1 MLHLRCVENTY
12 VLPKGI
18 VWFLCQDGRLFRL
31 DMQKFRDGGEGIAE
45 HPMKGKRIY
54 RIHQDA
60 DGNEWLLTNQG
71 IEIVGNRSINAPD
84 LIFRHIKERNGYT
97 YLVSEGGELFVFRQQ
112 KGDFERL
119 ATPGSSEPVT
129 SLKNLGRDTLLLQT
143 PHSLTFYAC
152 KSGTAS
158 TFHTADVGRAES
170 TINQVHTDKKG
181 ICWILLNP
189 HEMLRLNPQTGDSR
203 LYALPPSTFRNRAR
217 QSRSLVFNDP
227 HGMLWV
233 IPEHEAL
240 CYYDA
245 GTDCF
250 RTYLRNPED
259 PSSSYVPFIR
269 YSLLDRQGN
278 LWYAPYTGL
287 EKVSFL
293 PHFFTLHTLEKEM
306 DIRSFLNDRQG
317 NLWVGSQNG
326 TLRIYQH
333 GDKRPLYVTP
343 QGKLT
348 TQPSA
353 FPGGAYALLQARNGD
368 IWLGTKE
375 AGLYRLRPSGARH
388 FTVSHYTPEP
398 GNPYSLSANSVY
410 ALCEDSR
417 GRIWVGTFG
426 GGLNLVQ
433 EHADGQVQFIHRGNV
448 LKGFPLKDARI
459 RCLKE
464 SPDSILLVGTTD
476 GLIAC
481 RTSFR
486 HPEDI
491 IFRHHR
497 HIGGDRTSLNS
508 NGVWMDNTRSL
519 RLVVEPKFTETAW
532 AWALY
537 VLLFLLLVGTV
548 GYVLFYIY
556 RLRHRIDME
565 QQLADIKLRF
575 FTDISHELRTPLTLI
590 AGPVEEVLQSR
601 ELSDKDREHLSLVR
615 TNTRRMLRMMNQ
627 ILDFRKLQNRKMK
640 LIVEEA
646 DLIALLRQVMLHFRA
661 MAEAKHIAFTLS
673 SPVDSLTM
681 WLDTD
686 KVEKVFFNLLSN
698 AFKYTPDG
706 KSVSIEVSLSD
717 RTVSIAVAD
726 RGIGIDEQHRK
737 MLFHRFENFTHSDMM
752 HPSSGIGLSMARE
765 MVGLHHGQ
773 IDVESQVGEGSRFTV
788 TLPLSRSAYEH
799 DEHTEFILN
808 DGTASA
814 SPQDSDRGNREAED
828 NGDDERLTLLVVE
841 DNDELRL
848 FLRNILSADY
858 RVIEATDGK
867 QGLELACEHIPDL
880 LITDVMMPVMD
891 GLEMVS
897 RIKAD
902 RTVCH
907 IPIIILSAK
916 SSLDDR
922 IVGLERGID
931 DYITKPFS
939 ATYLKTRIRTLIRRR
954 QELQEFYRAR
964 FQPHPEE
971 TAAPA
976 DAESA
981 PTAYEPKRPQLESL
995 DDRFMEQVMEC
1006 IEQNM
1011 DNQDFE
1017 IETLAEHLFMSRT
1030 VFYRK
1035 LKSITGMTPVAFVGE
1050 MRIKRALQLMEND
1063 GLTISQVA
1071 YMTGFNSPKYFSKVF
1086 KKAVGCTPSE
1096 YKEQKKGDD
1105 E

>member
-31 DMQKFRDGGEGIAE
+31 DMQKFRDEGITE

-60 DGNEWLLTNQG
+60 DGNEWLLTDQG

-84 LIFRHIKERNGYT
+84 LIFRHIKERNGHT

-152 KSGTAS
+152 KSGTVS

-245 GTDCF
+245 GADCF

-278 LWYAPYTGL
+278 LW
-287 EKVSFL
+287 
-293 PHFFTLHTLEKEM
+293 
-306 DIRSFLNDRQG
+306 
-317 NLWVGSQNG
+317 VGSQNG
-326 TLRIYQH
+326 ILRIYQH

-497 HIGGDRTSLNS
+497 HIGGDHTSRRASAHSSADGRSCRSSTGHASSPTPRRQLPRQMQSPLRPHTNPSAHSWSHSTTASWSRSWSASSRTWTTRTSKS
-508 NGVWMDNTRSL
+508 RPWRNT
-519 RLVVEPKFTETAW
+519 
-532 AWALY
+532 
-537 VLLFLLLVGTV
+537 
-548 GYVLFYIY
+548 
-556 RLRHRIDME
+556 
-565 QQLADIKLRF
+565 
-575 FTDISHELRTPLTLI
+575 
-590 AGPVEEVLQSR
+590 
-601 ELSDKDREHLSLVR
+601 
-615 TNTRRMLRMMNQ
+615 
-627 ILDFRKLQNRKMK
+627 
-640 LIVEEA
+640 
-646 DLIALLRQVMLHFRA
+646 
-661 MAEAKHIAFTLS
+661 S
-673 SPVDSLTM
+673 S
-681 WLDTD
+681 
-686 KVEKVFFNLLSN
+686 
-698 AFKYTPDG
+698 
-706 KSVSIEVSLSD
+706 
-717 RTVSIAVAD
+717 
-726 RGIGIDEQHRK
+726 
-737 MLFHRFENFTHSDMM
+737 
-752 HPSSGIGLSMARE
+752 
-765 MVGLHHGQ
+765 
-773 IDVESQVGEGSRFTV
+773 
-788 TLPLSRSAYEH
+788 
-799 DEHTEFILN
+799 
-808 DGTASA
+808 
-814 SPQDSDRGNREAED
+814 
-828 NGDDERLTLLVVE
+828 
-841 DNDELRL
+841 
-848 FLRNILSADY
+848 
-858 RVIEATDGK
+858 
-867 QGLELACEHIPDL
+867 
-880 LITDVMMPVMD
+880 
-891 GLEMVS
+891 
-897 RIKAD
+897 
-902 RTVCH
+902 
-907 IPIIILSAK
+907 
-916 SSLDDR
+916 
-922 IVGLERGID
+922 
-931 DYITKPFS
+931 
-939 ATYLKTRIRTLIRRR
+939 
-954 QELQEFYRAR
+954 
-964 FQPHPEE
+964 
-971 TAAPA
+971 
-976 DAESA
+976 
-981 PTAYEPKRPQLESL
+981 
-995 DDRFMEQVMEC
+995 
-1006 IEQNM
+1006 
-1011 DNQDFE
+1011 
-1017 IETLAEHLFMSRT
+1017 
-1030 VFYRK
+1030 
-1035 LKSITGMTPVAFVGE
+1035 
-1050 MRIKRALQLMEND
+1050 
-1063 GLTISQVA
+1063 
-1071 YMTGFNSPKYFSKVF
+1071 
-1086 KKAVGCTPSE
+1086 
-1096 YKEQKKGDD
+1096 
-1105 E
+1105 

>member
-60 DGNEWLLTNQG
+60 DGNEWLLTDQG
-71 IEIVGNRSINAPD
+71 IEIVGNRSINAPG
-84 LIFRHIKERNGYT
+84 LIFRHIKERNGHT

-158 TFHTADVGRAES
+158 TLHTADVGRAES

-497 HIGGDRTSLNS
+497 HIGG
-508 NGVWMDNTRSL
+508 
-519 RLVVEPKFTETAW
+519 
-532 AWALY
+532 
-537 VLLFLLLVGTV
+537 
-548 GYVLFYIY
+548 
-556 RLRHRIDME
+556 
-565 QQLADIKLRF
+565 
-575 FTDISHELRTPLTLI
+575 
-590 AGPVEEVLQSR
+590 
-601 ELSDKDREHLSLVR
+601 
-615 TNTRRMLRMMNQ
+615 
-627 ILDFRKLQNRKMK
+627 
-640 LIVEEA
+640 
-646 DLIALLRQVMLHFRA
+646 
-661 MAEAKHIAFTLS
+661 
-673 SPVDSLTM
+673 
-681 WLDTD
+681 
-686 KVEKVFFNLLSN
+686 
-698 AFKYTPDG
+698 
-706 KSVSIEVSLSD
+706 
-717 RTVSIAVAD
+717 
-726 RGIGIDEQHRK
+726 
-737 MLFHRFENFTHSDMM
+737 
-752 HPSSGIGLSMARE
+752 
-765 MVGLHHGQ
+765 
-773 IDVESQVGEGSRFTV
+773 
-788 TLPLSRSAYEH
+788 
-799 DEHTEFILN
+799 
-808 DGTASA
+808 
-814 SPQDSDRGNREAED
+814 
-828 NGDDERLTLLVVE
+828 
-841 DNDELRL
+841 
-848 FLRNILSADY
+848 
-858 RVIEATDGK
+858 
-867 QGLELACEHIPDL
+867 
-880 LITDVMMPVMD
+880 
-891 GLEMVS
+891 
-897 RIKAD
+897 
-902 RTVCH
+902 
-907 IPIIILSAK
+907 
-916 SSLDDR
+916 
-922 IVGLERGID
+922 
-931 DYITKPFS
+931 

-1096 YKEQKKGDD
+1096 YKEQKKGND

>member
-31 DMQKFRDGGEGIAE
+31 DMQKFRDGSEGIAE

-60 DGNEWLLTNQG
+60 DGNEWLLTDQG

-84 LIFRHIKERNGYT
+84 LIFRHIKERNGHT
-97 YLVSEGGELFVFRQQ
+97 YLISEGSELFVFRQQ

-119 ATPGSSEPVT
+119 ATPESSEPVT

-426 GGLNLVQ
+426 GGLNLV
-433 EHADGQVQFIHRGNV
+433 
-448 LKGFPLKDARI
+448 
-459 RCLKE
+459 
-464 SPDSILLVGTTD
+464 
-476 GLIAC
+476 
-481 RTSFR
+481 
-486 HPEDI
+486 
-491 IFRHHR
+491 
-497 HIGGDRTSLNS
+497 
-508 NGVWMDNTRSL
+508 
-519 RLVVEPKFTETAW
+519 
-532 AWALY
+532 
-537 VLLFLLLVGTV
+537 
-548 GYVLFYIY
+548 
-556 RLRHRIDME
+556 
-565 QQLADIKLRF
+565 
-575 FTDISHELRTPLTLI
+575 
-590 AGPVEEVLQSR
+590 
-601 ELSDKDREHLSLVR
+601 
-615 TNTRRMLRMMNQ
+615 
-627 ILDFRKLQNRKMK
+627 
-640 LIVEEA
+640 
-646 DLIALLRQVMLHFRA
+646 
-661 MAEAKHIAFTLS
+661 
-673 SPVDSLTM
+673 
-681 WLDTD
+681 
-686 KVEKVFFNLLSN
+686 
-698 AFKYTPDG
+698 
-706 KSVSIEVSLSD
+706 
-717 RTVSIAVAD
+717 
-726 RGIGIDEQHRK
+726 
-737 MLFHRFENFTHSDMM
+737 
-752 HPSSGIGLSMARE
+752 
-765 MVGLHHGQ
+765 
-773 IDVESQVGEGSRFTV
+773 
-788 TLPLSRSAYEH
+788 
-799 DEHTEFILN
+799 
-808 DGTASA
+808 
-814 SPQDSDRGNREAED
+814 
-828 NGDDERLTLLVVE
+828 
-841 DNDELRL
+841 
-848 FLRNILSADY
+848 
-858 RVIEATDGK
+858 
-867 QGLELACEHIPDL
+867 
-880 LITDVMMPVMD
+880 
-891 GLEMVS
+891 
-897 RIKAD
+897 
-902 RTVCH
+902 
-907 IPIIILSAK
+907 
-916 SSLDDR
+916 
-922 IVGLERGID
+922 
-931 DYITKPFS
+931 
-939 ATYLKTRIRTLIRRR
+939 
-954 QELQEFYRAR
+954 
-964 FQPHPEE
+964 
-971 TAAPA
+971 
-976 DAESA
+976 
-981 PTAYEPKRPQLESL
+981 
-995 DDRFMEQVMEC
+995 
-1006 IEQNM
+1006 
-1011 DNQDFE
+1011 
-1017 IETLAEHLFMSRT
+1017 
-1030 VFYRK
+1030 
-1035 LKSITGMTPVAFVGE
+1035 
-1050 MRIKRALQLMEND
+1050 
-1063 GLTISQVA
+1063 
-1071 YMTGFNSPKYFSKVF
+1071 
-1086 KKAVGCTPSE
+1086 
-1096 YKEQKKGDD
+1096 
-1105 E
+1105 

>member
-60 DGNEWLLTNQG
+60 DGNEWLLTDQG

-84 LIFRHIKERNGYT
+84 LIFRHIKERNGHT

-245 GTDCF
+245 GADCF
-250 RTYLRNPED
+250 RTYLRNLED

-497 HIGGDRTSLNS
+497 HIGG
-508 NGVWMDNTRSL
+508 
-519 RLVVEPKFTETAW
+519 
-532 AWALY
+532 
-537 VLLFLLLVGTV
+537 
-548 GYVLFYIY
+548 
-556 RLRHRIDME
+556 
-565 QQLADIKLRF
+565 
-575 FTDISHELRTPLTLI
+575 
-590 AGPVEEVLQSR
+590 
-601 ELSDKDREHLSLVR
+601 
-615 TNTRRMLRMMNQ
+615 
-627 ILDFRKLQNRKMK
+627 
-640 LIVEEA
+640 
-646 DLIALLRQVMLHFRA
+646 
-661 MAEAKHIAFTLS
+661 
-673 SPVDSLTM
+673 
-681 WLDTD
+681 
-686 KVEKVFFNLLSN
+686 
-698 AFKYTPDG
+698 
-706 KSVSIEVSLSD
+706 
-717 RTVSIAVAD
+717 
-726 RGIGIDEQHRK
+726 
-737 MLFHRFENFTHSDMM
+737 
-752 HPSSGIGLSMARE
+752 
-765 MVGLHHGQ
+765 
-773 IDVESQVGEGSRFTV
+773 
-788 TLPLSRSAYEH
+788 
-799 DEHTEFILN
+799 
-808 DGTASA
+808 
-814 SPQDSDRGNREAED
+814 
-828 NGDDERLTLLVVE
+828 
-841 DNDELRL
+841 
-848 FLRNILSADY
+848 
-858 RVIEATDGK
+858 
-867 QGLELACEHIPDL
+867 
-880 LITDVMMPVMD
+880 
-891 GLEMVS
+891 
-897 RIKAD
+897 
-902 RTVCH
+902 
-907 IPIIILSAK
+907 
-916 SSLDDR
+916 
-922 IVGLERGID
+922 
-931 DYITKPFS
+931 

-1050 MRIKRALQLMEND
+1050 MRIKRALQLMEDD

-1096 YKEQKKGDD
+1096 YKEQKKGN
-1105 E
+1105 EE